1 MTSYP
6 SQPEFTLQPMELR
19 DLGFD
24 QWFQEQQQELQMPHC
39 SVARVTAVN
48 RDSYLVRNE
57 TSEVLAEVTGNLLF
71 SAESS
76 MDLPTV
82 GDWVFVQYHNSD
94 TLAIIHRLF
103 PRKSILRRK
112 TPGKKI
118 EHQVIASNIDVAFIV
133 QSCDSNFNLHRLER
147 YLVMVN
153 EGHIEPMLLLT
164 KSDLVSPEKLEQ
176 EISEVRQANIHCE
189 IVALSN
195 MTGFGLDQIRQVLE
209 TGKTYCLLGSS
220 GVGKTTLVNRLV
232 GQNLFE
238 TNTVR
243 DYDGKGRHTT
253 TRRQLIVLDQGA
265 MLIDTPGMREL
276 GHIGASD
283 GIDES
288 FSDVWE
294 LSRGCRF
301 ANCTHTTE
309 IGCAL
314 LEALENGEL
323 SKERYQSYLG
333 LLKES
338 EYHQMSYVEKREK
351 DRKFGQ
357 FIKSAMKH
365 GKKK

>member
-1 MTSYP
+1 
-6 SQPEFTLQPMELR
+6 MELR
-19 DLGFD
+19 DLGFN
-24 QWFQEQQQELQMPHC
+24 QWFQEKQLELQIPHC
-39 SVARVTAVN
+39 RVARVTAVN

-57 TSEVLAEVTGNLLF
+57 DSEVLAEATGNLLF
-71 SAESS
+71 SAESG
-76 MDLPTV
+76 MDLPAV
-82 GDWVFVQYHNSD
+82 GDWALVQFHNAG
-94 TLAIIHRLF
+94 TFAIIHGLL

-133 QSCDSNFNLHRLER
+133 QSCERNFNLRRLER

-153 EGHIEPMLLLT
+153 EGQIEPMLLLT
-164 KSDLVSPEKLEQ
+164 KSDLVSPEKLAQ
-176 EISEVRQANIHCE
+176 EISEVRQANIHCQ

-195 MTGFGLDQIRQVLE
+195 RTGFGLDQIRQVLE

-220 GVGKTTLVNRLV
+220 GVGKTTLLNRLV
-232 GQNLFE
+232 GQNRFE
-238 TNTVR
+238 VNTVR

-276 GHIGASD
+276 GNIGAGS

-288 FSDVWE
+288 FSDIWE
-294 LSRGCRF
+294 LSKGCRF
-301 ANCTHTTE
+301 ADCTHTTE

-314 LEALENGEL
+314 LAALENRGL
-323 SKERYQSYLG
+323 SKERYQSYLS
-333 LLKES
+333 LLRES
-338 EYHQMSYVEKREK
+338 EYYQLSYVEKRER

-357 FIKSAMKH
+357 FIKSTMKH
-365 GKKK
+365 SKKK